1 VDNPSKATAAAASAD
16 AETWKSSTLAASLKK
31 MPTRQEQFTT
41 LSGLP
46 INELYTAA
54 DIKNVDAAKDIGFP
68 GEYPYTRGVHPTMYR
83 ARPWTIRQVAGFG
96 TAEDT
101 NGRYK
106 YLLAHGETGLSTD
119 FDLPTLLG
127 YDSDHR
133 IAVPE
138 IGKIGVAVDTVDD
151 VRLLMKDIPLDE
163 VSTSYTINASAFVL
177 IGMYEV
183 VCKEQ
188 NVPKDR
194 ITGTCQND
202 ILKEYTAQNEY
213 IYPPAPAVRLV
224 VDTMEYAATTMPR
237 YNPISVSGYHIRE
250 AGSNAVQ
257 ELAFTLAGAHC
268 YVTEAVK
275 RGMSADFVAPRV
287 SFFWDIHNDFF
298 EEICKLR
305 AARRLWARMMRDWVG
320 AKDPRSWTMRAHSQT
335 AGVSLTAQ
343 QPDNNIAR
351 TAVQALAAIL
361 GGTQSL
367 HTNSKD
373 EAYQIPSE
381 GAIKIAVRTQQ
392 ILMLENRVA
401 DVVDPLGGSYYV
413 EALTTRLEE
422 EAEALIRQVLDRGG
436 MVQSIEDGFIQRQ
449 IADASAAYQ
458 RALENHS
465 EYIVGMNIQV
475 EPEGV
480 LPFEPFV
487 LDPGLGERQ
496 INRTQGIRRA
506 RAQGEHA
513 SALKEI
519 EAAARG
525 NINTMPAVVRA
536 IRAQATVGEI
546 CDVMRGVF
554 GEYRAPLVY

>member
-1 VDNPSKATAAAASAD
+1 MADSTPEYKTSTNLADWEAT
-16 AETWKSSTLAASLKK
+16 TLSASLAK
-31 MPTRQEQFTT
+31 MPRRQEEFPT

-46 INELYTAA
+46 IKDLYTAE
-54 DIKNVDAAKDIGFP
+54 DVKEIDPIKDIGFP
-68 GEYPYTRGVHPTMYR
+68 GEYPYTRGVHATMHR

-106 YLLAHGETGLSTD
+106 YLLDHGETGLSTD

-127 YDSDHR
+127 RDSDHPVA
-133 IAVPE
+133 IPE
-138 IGKIGVAVDTVDD
+138 IGRIGVAVDTLED
-151 VRLLMKDIPLDE
+151 VRLLMKDIPLDQ
-163 VSTSYTINASAFVL
+163 VSTSYTINGSAFVL
-177 IGMYEV
+177 IGMYERV
-183 VCKEQ
+183 AKEQ
-188 NVPKDR
+188 GVADNL

-213 IYPPAPAVRLV
+213 IYPPREAVRLV
-224 VDTMEYAATTMPR
+224 VDTMEYAAKTMPR
-237 YNPISVSGYHIRE
+237 YNPVSVSGYHIRE
-250 AGSNAVQ
+250 AGSTAVQ
-257 ELAFTLAGAHC
+257 ELAFTLGAAHC
-268 YVTEAVK
+268 YATEAVK
-275 RGMSADFVAPRV
+275 RGIPIDFVAPRI

-305 AARRLWARMMRDWVG
+305 AARRLWARMMRDWEG
-320 AKDPRSWTMRAHSQT
+320 AKDPRSWMMRAHSQT

-373 EAYQIPSE
+373 EAVQIPSE

-401 DVVDPLGGSYYV
+401 DIVDPLAGSYYV
-413 EALTTRLEE
+413 ENLTSRLEE
-422 EAEALIRQVLDRGG
+422 EAEALLRRVLDRGG
-436 MVQSIEDGFIQRQ
+436 MVESIEDGFIQRE
-449 IADASAAYQ
+449 ISDSAAAYQ
-458 RALENHS
+458 KALENKS
-465 EYIVGMNIQV
+465 EFIVGLNV
-475 EPEGV
+475 NVDPEDE
-480 LPFEPFV
+480 LPFEQFV

-496 INRTQGIRRA
+496 IKRTQQIRRM
-506 RAQGEHA
+506 RNGTEHA
-513 SALKEI
+513 EALREV
-519 EAAARG
+519 EQAARG
-525 NINTMPAVVRA
+525 GVNTMPAVSRA
-536 IRAQATVGEI
+536 IQADATVGEI

-554 GEYRAPLVY
+554 GEYSPPIVY

>member
-1 VDNPSKATAAAASAD
+1 VDKTTDPQATNASPDLA
-16 AETWKSSTLAASLKK
+16 TWENTTLAGSLKK
-31 MPTRQEQFTT
+31 MPARQEAFTT

-46 INELYTAA
+46 IKALYTPE
-54 DIKNVDAAKDIGFP
+54 DIKNLDPAQHIGFP

-127 YDSDHR
+127 YDSDHKV
-133 IAVPE
+133 AVPE

-151 VRLLMKDIPLDE
+151 VHLLMKDIPLDE

-183 VCKEQ
+183 VCKAQ
-188 NVPKDR
+188 NVPKEK

-224 VDTMEYAATTMPR
+224 VDTMEYAAKTMPR
-237 YNPISVSGYHIRE
+237 YNPVSVSGYHIRE
-250 AGSNAVQ
+250 AGSTAVQ
-257 ELAFTLAGAHC
+257 ELAFTLAGGHC

-275 RGMSADFVAPRV
+275 RGLSADFVAPRV

-305 AARRLWARMMRDWVG
+305 AARRLWGRMMRDWVG
-320 AKDPRSWTMRAHSQT
+320 CKDPRSWTMRAHSQT

-392 ILMLENRVA
+392 ILALENRVA

-413 EALTTRLEE
+413 ESLTTRLEE
-422 EAEALIRQVLDRGG
+422 EAEQLIREVLDRGG

-458 RALENHS
+458 RALETKT
-465 EYIVGMNIQV
+465 EYIVGVNIHV
-475 EPEGV
+475 EPDAP

-496 INRTQGIRRA
+496 IKRTQGIRRA
-506 RAQGEHA
+506 RGQAEVA
-513 SALKEI
+513 AALKEV
-519 EAAARG
+519 EAAAKG
-525 NINTMPAVVRA
+525 GVNMMPGVVRA
-536 IRAQATVGEI
+536 IKAQGTVGEI
-546 CDVMRGVF
+546 CDVLRGVF